1 MKTLLKP
8 LEQFLQS
15 EAKGGFILFGCAVV
29 AIIIANSP
37 LAGGYFSLKELPIS
51 LNVGD
56 WQLAKPLASWVK
68 DLLMSFFFLLVGLE
82 IKREIVQG
90 ELSNPRRAALTIVA
104 AIGGMLVPALIY
116 MLFNRGTEG
125 IRGWGIP
132 MATDIA
138 FALGV
143 LSLLGKRVPLGLKV
157 FLTAFAIVDDLGAIL
172 VIAFF
177 YTSSL
182 NLSALALAGLF
193 FVIAFTLG
201 RLKVDSLF
209 AYLIVGAF
217 MWYFTLQSGIS
228 PTVAAV
234 MLAVTLPLTPR
245 RMSPDLDALPTAQA
259 QSKRDSEQR
268 AAELQH
274 VEESAEDAQSPLHR
288 LEHHLH
294 PWAAYFI
301 LPIFAFMNAGV
312 ALSGA
317 EFGSVALGVFL
328 GLLLGKPVGIFL
340 LCYLAVQ
347 LKIAAL
353 PEGVNW
359 LMILGAG
366 FLGGIGFTMSLF
378 VAGLA
383 FPGSEFLDQA
393 KLGVLS
399 SSVVSAIIGLTI
411 ISRGLASDKQVISV
425 QSQTQR

>member
-1 MKTLLKP
+1 MKPLLKP
-8 LEQFLQS
+8 LERFLQS
-15 EAKGGFILFGCAVV
+15 EAKGGFILFAAAVI
-29 AIIIANSP
+29 AIIVANSP
-37 LAGGYFSLKELPIS
+37 FGASYFALKQVPIS

-56 WQLAKPLASWVK
+56 WAISKDLTSWVK
-68 DLLMSFFFLLVGLE
+68 DLLMAFFFLLVGLE

-116 MLFNRGTEG
+116 FFFNRGTDG
-125 IRGWGIP
+125 IAGWGIP

-182 NLSALALAGLF
+182 NITALLISLAF
-193 FVIAFTLG
+193 FAAAFILG
-201 RLKVDSLF
+201 RLQVRQLLF
-209 AYLIVGAF
+209 YMVIGLF
-217 MWYFTLQSGIS
+217 MWYFMLQSGIS

-234 MLAVTLPLTPR
+234 LLATAIPLAQR
-245 RMSPDLDALPTAQA
+245 NVAKDAHKETVSSDGQ
-259 QSKRDSEQR
+259 KMGHDTE
-268 AAELQH
+268 
-274 VEESAEDAQSPLHR
+274 SPLHR
-288 LEHHLH
+288 LEHLIQ
-294 PWAAYFI
+294 PWAVYFI
-301 LPIFAFMNAGV
+301 LPVFAFMNAGV
-312 ALSGA
+312 SFAGA
-317 EFGSVALGVFL
+317 QFGLIALGVFF
-328 GLLLGKPVGIFL
+328 GLLLGKPLGIFL
-340 LCYLAVQ
+340 ICYVAVQ

-359 LMILGAG
+359 PMILGAG

-383 FPGSEFLDQA
+383 FRGSPELLDQA
-393 KLGVLS
+393 TLGVLS
-399 SSVVSAIIGLTI
+399 SSLVSAVIGLTI
-411 ISRGLASDKQVISV
+411 VSRALSTSKQPAV
-425 QSQTQR
+425 QMRAGES

>member
-1 MKTLLKP
+1 MKPILKP

-15 EAKGGFILFGCAVV
+15 EAKGGFILFAAAVV
-29 AIIIANSP
+29 AIIVANSP
-37 LAGGYFSLKELPIS
+37 LASGYFAFKEVPIS
-51 LNVGD
+51 LNVAD
-56 WQLAKPLASWVK
+56 WELSKTLASWVK
-68 DLLMSFFFLLVGLE
+68 DFLMAFFFLLVGLE
-82 IKREIVQG
+82 IKREIVSG

-104 AIGGMLVPALIY
+104 AIGGMVVPALIY
-116 MLFNRGTEG
+116 FFLNNGTEG

-182 NLSALALAGLF
+182 NLTALFIAAAFFALAF
-193 FVIAFTLG
+193 IVG
-201 RLKVDSLF
+201 RLKVESLLV
-209 AYLIVGAF
+209 YLVIGAF

-234 MLAVTLPLTPR
+234 LLAITIP
-245 RMSPDLDALPTAQA
+245 MAQR
-259 QSKRDSEQR
+259 KNT
-268 AAELQH
+268 QH
-274 VEESAEDAQSPLHR
+274 SGEDHSPLHR
-288 LEHHLH
+288 LEHHIH

-301 LPIFAFMNAGV
+301 LPVFAFLNAGV
-312 ALSGA
+312 ALAGA
-317 EFGSVALGVFL
+317 QFGLVTLGVFL
-328 GLLLGKPVGIFL
+328 GLLLGKPLGIFL
-340 LCYLAVQ
+340 ICYLAVQ

-366 FLGGIGFTMSLF
+366 FLGGIGFTMSLY

-383 FPGSEFLDQA
+383 FRGAPTLLDQA
-393 KLGVLS
+393 TIGVLS
-399 SSVVSAIIGLTI
+399 SSVVSAIIGLI
-411 ISRGLASDKQVISV
+411 IVSRALAYSQRTVTKM

>member
-15 EAKGGFILFGCAVV
+15 EAKGGFILFACAVV
-29 AIIIANSP
+29 AIVIANSP
-37 LAGGYFSLKELPIS
+37 LAGGYFALREVPIS

-56 WQLAKPLASWVK
+56 WQLDKTFASWVK
-68 DLLMSFFFLLVGLE
+68 DLLMAFFFLLVGLE

-104 AIGGMLVPALIY
+104 AIGGMLVPALLY
-116 MLFNRGTEG
+116 FFFNRGTEG
-125 IRGWGIP
+125 IAGWGIP

-182 NLSALALAGLF
+182 NLTALLIALAF
-193 FVIAFTLG
+193 FVVAFILG
-201 RLKVDSLF
+201 RFQVEG
-209 AYLIVGAF
+209 LIFYMLIGLF

-234 MLAVTLPLTPR
+234 LLALTIPLAQRDVAKDAHKVTT
-245 RMSPDLDALPTAQA
+245 T
-259 QSKRDSEQR
+259 EQGHPMG
-268 AAELQH
+268 ENT
-274 VEESAEDAQSPLHR
+274 ESPLHR
-288 LEHHLH
+288 LEHILQ
-294 PWAAYFI
+294 PWSAYFI
-301 LPIFAFMNAGV
+301 LPVFAFMNAGV
-312 ALSGA
+312 AIAGA
-317 EFGSVALGVFL
+317 QFGPVALGVFL
-328 GLLLGKPVGIFL
+328 GLLVGKPLGIFL
-340 LCYLAVQ
+340 ICYLAVQ

-359 LMILGAG
+359 PMILGAG

-383 FPGSEFLDQA
+383 FPLSPLLDQA

-399 SSVVSAIIGLTI
+399 SSVVSAVIGLTI
-411 ISRGLASDKQVISV
+411 VSRALATQQRVVNVQV
-425 QSQTQR
+425 QETPRT

>member
-1 MKTLLKP
+1 MKTGLKETLLKP

-15 EAKGGFILFGCAVV
+15 EAKGGFILFGCAVL
-29 AIIIANSP
+29 AIIVANSP
-37 LAGGYFSLKELPIS
+37 LASGYFGLKELPIA

-56 WQLAKPLASWVK
+56 WQLEKSLASWVK
-68 DLLMSFFFLLVGLE
+68 DLLMAFFFLLVGLE

-116 MLFNRGTEG
+116 VLFNRGGEG
-125 IRGWGIP
+125 IAGWGIP

-182 NLSALALAGLF
+182 NLTALFIAGIF
-193 FVIAFTLG
+193 FAVAFILG
-201 RLKVDSLF
+201 RLQVEQLLF
-209 AYLIVGAF
+209 YMIVGAF

-234 MLAVTLPLTPR
+234 LLAVTIPLAQR
-245 RMSPDLDALPTAQA
+245 DVAKDAHKATTTANGHPMG
-259 QSKRDSEQR
+259 ENT
-268 AAELQH
+268 E
-274 VEESAEDAQSPLHR
+274 SPLHR
-288 LEHHLH
+288 LEHILH
-294 PWAAYFI
+294 PWSAYLI
-301 LPIFAFMNAGV
+301 LPVFAFMNAGV
-312 ALSGA
+312 ALAGA
-317 EFGSVALGVFL
+317 QFGSVALGVFL
-328 GLLLGKPVGIFL
+328 GLLLGKPIGVFL
-340 LCYLAVQ
+340 ICYLAVQ

-383 FPGSEFLDQA
+383 FTNAPQLLDQA
-393 KLGVLS
+393 KVGVLL

-411 ISRGLASDKQVISV
+411 ISRALASQKQAAINV
-425 QSQTQR
+425 QAKQ

>member
-1 MKTLLKP
+1 MKTGLKETLLKP

-15 EAKGGFILFGCAVV
+15 EAKGGFILFACAVL
-29 AIIIANSP
+29 AIIVANSP
-37 LAGGYFSLKELPIS
+37 LASGYFGLKEVPIA

-56 WQLAKPLASWVK
+56 WQLEKSLASWVK
-68 DLLMSFFFLLVGLE
+68 DLLMAFFFLLVGLE

-116 MLFNRGTEG
+116 VLFNRGTEG
-125 IRGWGIP
+125 IAGWGIP

-182 NLSALALAGLF
+182 NLTALFIAGIF
-193 FVIAFTLG
+193 FAVAFILG
-201 RLKVDSLF
+201 WLKVEG
-209 AYLIVGAF
+209 LIFYMMIGAG

-234 MLAVTLPLTPR
+234 LLAVTIPLAQRDLPK
-245 RMSPDLDALPTAQA
+245 DAHKVTTTANGHPMG
-259 QSKRDSEQR
+259 ENT
-268 AAELQH
+268 E
-274 VEESAEDAQSPLHR
+274 SPLHR
-288 LEHHLH
+288 LEHILH
-294 PWAAYFI
+294 PWSAYFI
-301 LPIFAFMNAGV
+301 LPVFAFMNAGV
-312 ALSGA
+312 ALAGA
-317 EFGSVALGVFL
+317 QFGAVAIGVFL
-328 GLLLGKPVGIFL
+328 GLLLGKPIGVFL
-340 LCYLAVQ
+340 ICYLAVQ

-383 FPGSEFLDQA
+383 FTNAPVLLDQA
-393 KLGVLS
+393 KVGVLS

-411 ISRGLASDKQVISV
+411 ISRALAAGKQQVV
-425 QSQTQR
+425 NVPQRNPRT

>member
-15 EAKGGFILFGCAVV
+15 EAKGGFILFACAVI

-37 LAGGYFSLKELPIS
+37 LAGGYFALREVPIS
-51 LNVGD
+51 LNVGE
-56 WQLAKPLASWVK
+56 WQLDKTLASWVK
-68 DLLMSFFFLLVGLE
+68 DLIMAFFFLLVGLE

-116 MLFNRGTEG
+116 FFFNRGTEG
-125 IRGWGIP
+125 IAGWGIP

-182 NLSALALAGLF
+182 NLTALLIALAF
-193 FVIAFTLG
+193 FVLAFILG
-201 RLKVDSLF
+201 RFQVEQ
-209 AYLIVGAF
+209 LIFYMIIGAF

-234 MLAVTLPLTPR
+234 LLAMTIPLAQRDVAKDAHKVTTTTQGHPMGHDT
-245 RMSPDLDALPTAQA
+245 
-259 QSKRDSEQR
+259 E
-268 AAELQH
+268 
-274 VEESAEDAQSPLHR
+274 SPLHR
-288 LEHHLH
+288 LEHLLQ
-294 PWAAYFI
+294 PWSAYFI
-301 LPIFAFMNAGV
+301 LPVFAFMNAGV
-312 ALSGA
+312 AIAGA
-317 EFGSVALGVFL
+317 QFGPVALGVFS
-328 GLLLGKPVGIFL
+328 GLLLGKPLGIFL
-340 LCYLAVQ
+340 ICYLAVQ

-383 FPGSEFLDQA
+383 FPGSPLLDQA

-399 SSVVSAIIGLTI
+399 SSVVSAVIGLTLV
-411 ISRGLASDKQVISV
+411 SRALASQKQAAINV
-425 QSQTQR
+425 QTQQ

>member
-15 EAKGGFILFGCAVV
+15 EAKGGLILFACAVI

-37 LAGGYFSLKELPIS
+37 LAGSYFALKEVPIA

-56 WQLAKPLASWVK
+56 WELGKTLSSWVK
-68 DLLMSFFFLLVGLE
+68 DLLMAFFFLLVGLE
-82 IKREIVQG
+82 IKREILQG
-90 ELSNPRRAALTIVA
+90 ELSNARHAVLTIVA
-104 AIGGMLVPALIY
+104 ALGGMLVPALIY
-116 MLFNRGTEG
+116 FVLNRGTNG
-125 IRGWGIP
+125 ISGWGIP

-143 LSLLGKRVPLGLKV
+143 LSLLGKRVPIGLKV

-177 YTSSL
+177 YSSSL
-182 NLSALALAGLF
+182 NLTALLIAGAFFALAF
-193 FVIAFTLG
+193 ILG
-201 RLKVDSLF
+201 RLRIESLF
-209 AYLIVGAF
+209 VYLVVGAL

-234 MLAVTLPLTPR
+234 LLAVTIPMTQRPLSAKVKILANEATVDP
-245 RMSPDLDALPTAQA
+245 
-259 QSKRDSEQR
+259 EQR
-268 AAELQH
+268 AAELRH
-274 VEESAEDAQSPLHR
+274 IEAETEEAQSPLHR

-301 LPIFAFMNAGV
+301 LPVFAFMNAGV
-312 ALSGA
+312 ALAGA
-317 EFGSVALGVFL
+317 QFGIVALGAFL
-328 GLLLGKPVGIFL
+328 GLLVGKPLGIFL
-340 LCYLAVQ
+340 ICVLAVQ

-383 FPGSEFLDQA
+383 FPNSPELLDQA

-399 SSVVSAIIGLTI
+399 SSVVSAVIGLMMVSRALA
-411 ISRGLASDKQVISV
+411 ISKQPVTMT
-425 QSQTQR
+425 QAQTHR

>member
-1 MKTLLKP
+1 MKTGFKATLLKP

-15 EAKGGFILFGCAVV
+15 EAKGGFILFGCAVL
-29 AIIIANSP
+29 AIIVANSP
-37 LAGGYFSLKELPIS
+37 LANSYFGLKEVPLA
-51 LNVGD
+51 LTVGD
-56 WQLAKPLASWVK
+56 WQLEKSLASWVK
-68 DLLMSFFFLLVGLE
+68 DLLMAFFFLLVGLE

-116 MLFNRGTEG
+116 VLFNRGTDG
-125 IRGWGIP
+125 IAGWGIP

-182 NLSALALAGLF
+182 DLTALLIALAFFALAF
-193 FVIAFTLG
+193 MLG
-201 RLKVDSLF
+201 RLQVEP
-209 AYLIVGAF
+209 LIFYILIGVF

-234 MLAVTLPLTPR
+234 LLAMTIPLAQRDVAKNAHKVTT
-245 RMSPDLDALPTAQA
+245 
-259 QSKRDSEQR
+259 SEQG
-268 AAELQH
+268 QPMGH
-274 VEESAEDAQSPLHR
+274 DTDSPLHR
-288 LEHHLH
+288 LEHILQ
-294 PWAAYFI
+294 PWSAYFI
-301 LPIFAFMNAGV
+301 LPVFAFMNAGV
-312 ALSGA
+312 ALAGA
-317 EFGSVALGVFL
+317 QFGAVALGVFL
-328 GLLLGKPVGIFL
+328 GLLLGKPLGIFL

-359 LMILGAG
+359 PMILGAG

-383 FPGSEFLDQA
+383 FPGSPLLDQA

-399 SSVVSAIIGLTI
+399 SSVVSAIIGLTLV
-411 ISRGLASDKQVISV
+411 SRALAARQGTVVPI

>member
-15 EAKGGFILFGCAVV
+15 EAKGGFILFACAVI
-29 AIIIANSP
+29 AIIVANSP
-37 LAGGYFSLKELPIS
+37 LAAGYFALREVPIS
-51 LNVGD
+51 LNVGE

-68 DLLMSFFFLLVGLE
+68 DLLMAFFFLLVGLE

-104 AIGGMLVPALIY
+104 ALGGMLVPALIY
-116 MLFNRGTEG
+116 FIFNRGSEG
-125 IRGWGIP
+125 IAGWGIP

-182 NLSALALAGLF
+182 NITALLIALAFFALAF
-193 FVIAFTLG
+193 ILG
-201 RLKVDSLF
+201 RFQVEQ
-209 AYLIVGAF
+209 LIFYMILGAF
-217 MWYFTLQSGIS
+217 MWYFMLQSGIS

-234 MLAVTLPLTPR
+234 LLAMTIPL
-245 RMSPDLDALPTAQA
+245 AQ
-259 QSKRDSEQR
+259 RHVPE
-268 AAELQH
+268 AAHKAHTTTHGQPMG
-274 VEESAEDAQSPLHR
+274 EDTDSPLHR
-288 LEHHLH
+288 LEHLIQ
-294 PWAAYFI
+294 PWSIYFI
-301 LPIFAFMNAGV
+301 LPVFAFMNAGV
-312 ALSGA
+312 ALAGA
-317 EFGSVALGVFL
+317 QFGLVAIGVFL
-328 GLLLGKPVGIFL
+328 GLLLGKPLGIFSI
-340 LCYLAVQ
+340 CYLAVR

-359 LMILGAG
+359 LMIVGAG

-383 FPGSEFLDQA
+383 FLGSPLLDQA

-399 SSVVSAIIGLTI
+399 SSVVSAIIGLMLV
-411 ISRGLASDKQVISV
+411 SRALASQKQTAINV
-425 QSQTQR
+425 QSQTQQ

>member
-1 MKTLLKP
+1 MKPILKP

-15 EAKGGFILFGCAVV
+15 EAKGGFILFAAAVV
-29 AIIIANSP
+29 AIIVANSP
-37 LAGGYFSLKELPIS
+37 LASGYFAFKDVPIS
-51 LNVGD
+51 LNVAD
-56 WQLAKPLASWVK
+56 WELSKTLASWVK
-68 DLLMSFFFLLVGLE
+68 DFLMAFFFLLVGLE
-82 IKREIVQG
+82 IKREIVSG

-116 MLFNRGTEG
+116 FFFNRGTAG
-125 IRGWGIP
+125 ISGWGIP

-182 NLSALALAGLF
+182 NLTTLFIAGAFFALAF
-193 FVIAFTLG
+193 ILG
-201 RLKVDSLF
+201 RFKVESL
-209 AYLIVGAF
+209 LIYMVVGAF

-234 MLAVTLPLTPR
+234 LLAVTIPMAHRKDTHRP
-245 RMSPDLDALPTAQA
+245 
-259 QSKRDSEQR
+259 
-268 AAELQH
+268 
-274 VEESAEDAQSPLHR
+274 EDDHSPLHR
-288 LEHHLH
+288 LEHALH

-301 LPIFAFMNAGV
+301 LPIFAFLNAGV
-312 ALSGA
+312 ALAGA
-317 EFGSVALGVFL
+317 QFGLIALGVFL
-328 GLLLGKPVGIFL
+328 GLLIGKPLGIFL
-340 LCYLAVQ
+340 ICYVAVQ

-366 FLGGIGFTMSLF
+366 FLGGIGFTMSLY

-383 FPGSEFLDQA
+383 FRGAPELLDQA
-393 KLGVLS
+393 TLGVLS

-411 ISRGLASDKQVISV
+411 VSRALAAHQQTMLKME
-425 QSQTQR
+425 SQTQR

>member
-1 MKTLLKP
+1 MKPLLKP

-15 EAKGGFILFGCAVV
+15 EARGGFILFSAAVI
-29 AIIIANSP
+29 AIIAANSP
-37 LAGGYFSLKELPIS
+37 LASGYFAFKDVSIA

-56 WQLAKPLASWVK
+56 WELSKTLTSWVK

-82 IKREIVQG
+82 IKREIVSG

-116 MLFNRGTEG
+116 VLFNRGTTG
-125 IRGWGIP
+125 LSGWGIP

-143 LSLLGKRVPLGLKV
+143 LSLLGKKVPLGLKV

-177 YTSSL
+177 YTSNL
-182 NLSALALAGLF
+182 NLTALLIAGGFFLLAL
-193 FVIAFTLG
+193 VLG
-201 RLKVDSLF
+201 RLQIER
-209 AYLIVGAF
+209 LIFYMVIGAF

-234 MLAVTLPLTPR
+234 LLAITIPMAQRDV
-245 RMSPDLDALPTAQA
+245 SKDAHKASKDALGENTYSHPMG
-259 QSKRDSEQR
+259 
-268 AAELQH
+268 
-274 VEESAEDAQSPLHR
+274 EDTHSPLHR
-288 LEHHLH
+288 LEHTLH
-294 PWAAYFI
+294 PWTTYFI
-301 LPIFAFMNAGV
+301 LPVFAFMNAGV
-312 ALSGA
+312 SFAGA
-317 EFGSVALGVFL
+317 QFGLIAIGVFF
-328 GLLLGKPVGIFL
+328 GLLVGKPLGIFL
-340 LCYLAVQ
+340 ICYVAVQ

-359 LMILGAG
+359 PMILGAG

-383 FPGSEFLDQA
+383 FRGLPELLDQA
-393 KLGVLS
+393 TLGVLS

-411 ISRGLASDKQVISV
+411 VSRALAAQKQPAINA